1 MALSERLSRAQEI
14 LGHEFNNKVLLR
26 AALTHPSAVEGQPV
40 SASYERLEFLGDSI
54 LGAVVARSLFE
65 SYPEFDEG
73 KLTRLKVSLVS
84 GATLSEVSHELGID
98 DIIIFGASETGTGAR
113 GLHSALEN
121 VYEAVV
127 AALFLDGGLD
137 AAWAFVDRTLMP
149 KMSLELAREPENPK
163 SALQEKLQEGGITP
177 TYRLVETQGPP
188 HDRTFVA
195 QVYAGDKGLAQGVGR
210 TKKEAESQAAKSTLA
225 RLSEFFGIG
234 MTEETRTKLFTLFFS
249 SKGKGGTGIGL
260 YVARQVVM
268 QHGGRIEVASVKGEG
283 STFTVTMPRIL
294 AK

>member
-1 MALSERLSRAQEI
+1 MALSERLTRAQEI

-121 VYEAVV
+121 VYESLVG
-127 AALFLDGGLD
+127 ALYLD
-137 AAWAFVDRTLMP
+137 AGWDAAAEFIHRTLKP
-149 KMSLELAREPENPK
+149 HLASERAEHPANPK
-163 SALQEKLQEGGITP
+163 SFLQECVQADGHEPPAYKLVGSEGPAHAPTFTAVVLIDGI
-177 TYRLVETQGPP
+177 RQG
-188 HDRTFVA
+188 R
-195 QVYAGDKGLAQGVGR
+195 GSGSS
-210 TKKEAESQAAKSTLA
+210 KKEAEGAAALEALDLMGYTTN
-225 RLSEFFGIG
+225 G
-234 MTEETRTKLFTLFFS
+234 
-249 SKGKGGTGIGL
+249 
-260 YVARQVVM
+260 V
-268 QHGGRIEVASVKGEG
+268 
-283 STFTVTMPRIL
+283 IL
-294 AK
+294 NKKHV

>member
-1 MALSERLSRAQEI
+1 MALSERLTRAQEI

-121 VYEAVV
+121 VYESLVG
-127 AALFLDGGLD
+127 ALYLD
-137 AAWAFVDRTLMP
+137 AGWDAAAEFIHRTLKP
-149 KMSLELAREPENPK
+149 HLASERAEHPANPK
-163 SALQEKLQEGGITP
+163 SFLQECVQADGSEGPAHAPTFTAVVLIDGI
-177 TYRLVETQGPP
+177 RQG
-188 HDRTFVA
+188 R
-195 QVYAGDKGLAQGVGR
+195 GSGSS
-210 TKKEAESQAAKSTLA
+210 KKEAEGAAALEALDRMGYTTN
-225 RLSEFFGIG
+225 G
-234 MTEETRTKLFTLFFS
+234 
-249 SKGKGGTGIGL
+249 
-260 YVARQVVM
+260 V
-268 QHGGRIEVASVKGEG
+268 
-283 STFTVTMPRIL
+283 IL
-294 AK
+294 NKKPV

>member
-1 MALSERLSRAQEI
+1 MALSERLTRAQEI

-121 VYEAVV
+121 VYESLVG
-127 AALFLDGGLD
+127 ALYLD
-137 AAWAFVDRTLMP
+137 AGWDAAAEFIHRTLKP
-149 KMSLELAREPENPK
+149 HLARWLRGPGACAHLYRRGFDRWYSSGSRLRLLKERSRGSRRARSARPHGLHHQRRDSEQEARVSEEPCISSP
-163 SALQEKLQEGGITP
+163 S
-177 TYRLVETQGPP
+177 R
-188 HDRTFVA
+188 
-195 QVYAGDKGLAQGVGR
+195 
-210 TKKEAESQAAKSTLA
+210 
-225 RLSEFFGIG
+225 
-234 MTEETRTKLFTLFFS
+234 
-249 SKGKGGTGIGL
+249 SKGSSRLPTAPI
-260 YVARQVVM
+260 
-268 QHGGRIEVASVKGEG
+268 
-283 STFTVTMPRIL
+283 
-294 AK
+294 

>member
-1 MALSERLSRAQEI
+1 MALSERLTRAQEI

-121 VYEAVV
+121 VYESLVGALYLDAGWDSAAEFIHRTLKPHLATERAEPPREPQVVLAGVRAGRRPRASPRISWSAPEGPAHAPTFTAVV
-127 AALFLDGGLD
+127 LIDGIPPGPRHR
-137 AAWAFVDRTLMP
+137 F
-149 KMSLELAREPENPK
+149 
-163 SALQEKLQEGGITP
+163 LQEGG
-177 TYRLVETQGPP
+177 
-188 HDRTFVA
+188 
-195 QVYAGDKGLAQGVGR
+195 
-210 TKKEAESQAAKSTLA
+210 
-225 RLSEFFGIG
+225 
-234 MTEETRTKLFTLFFS
+234 
-249 SKGKGGTGIGL
+249 
-260 YVARQVVM
+260 
-268 QHGGRIEVASVKGEG
+268 
-283 STFTVTMPRIL
+283 
-294 AK
+294 